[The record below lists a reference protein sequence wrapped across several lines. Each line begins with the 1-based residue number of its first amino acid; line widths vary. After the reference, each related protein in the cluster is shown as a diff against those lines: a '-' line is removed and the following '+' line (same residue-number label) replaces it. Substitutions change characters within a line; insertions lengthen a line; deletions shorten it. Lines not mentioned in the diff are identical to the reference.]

1 MRIRDWSSDGCSSD
15 LGRYVISVDRQLGRL
30 YYEQWQ
36 RAGRQ
41 LDRLG
46 QVTGDDPGQQARIE
60 RLRTAYA
67 ERGAA
72 LSDTALSTFYNKN
85 SQALA
90 RFYKARASDSLNT
103 RSEEPTSELQ
113 SLMRISYAVFCLKKK
128 KKITR

>member
-72 LSDTALSTFYNKN
+72 LSDNALSTFYHKN

-90 RFYKARASDSLNT
+90 RFYKARASDFPNT
-103 RSEEPTSELQ
+103 EIGREHVCTPVTTSPLVCR
-113 SLMRISYAVFCLKKK
+113 LRL
-128 KKITR
+128 

>member
-1 MRIRDWSSDGCSSD
+1 MRISDWSSDVCSSD
-15 LGRYVISVDRQLGRL
+15 L
-30 YYEQWQ
+30 WQ
-36 RAGRQ
+36 RARRQ

-72 LSDTALSTFYNKN
+72 LSDTEHSTFYTKN

-103 RSEEPTSELQ
+103 DNRKLDEIVAHESKLLGDSTKEAAANNDREH
-113 SLMRISYAVFCLKKK
+113 
-128 KKITR
+128 

>member
-72 LSDTALSTFYNKN
+72 LSDTALSTFYNKH
-85 SQALA
+85 SQALE
-90 RFYKARASDSLNT
+90 RFYHAPACDSPMTVNRLIDENVAHT
-103 RSEEPTSELQ
+103 R
-113 SLMRISYAVFCLKKK
+113 
-128 KKITR
+128 KITTETHRET